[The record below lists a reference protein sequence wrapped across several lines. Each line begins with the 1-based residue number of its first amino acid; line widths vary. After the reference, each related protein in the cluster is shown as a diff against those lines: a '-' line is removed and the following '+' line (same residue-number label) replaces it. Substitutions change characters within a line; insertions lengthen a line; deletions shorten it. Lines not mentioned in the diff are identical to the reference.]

1 MHVDVAPGPGM
12 FSVFLLVTLCHGID
26 IDLPIDCSGHPLL
39 DAGKSLE
46 EVEYQALVRPTE
58 GKCQWKR

>member
-1 MHVDVAPGPGM
+1 M

-58 GKCQWKR
+58 GKGQWKR